1 MTVKVTHSSP
11 VTMPAVKLE
20 RICLLLIG
28 SSGSMLTL
36 VIALRD
42 MSRDS
47 DAVFDFRFDGISIF
61 ENTPMTCLEVNSKIK
76 TVLIY

>member
-36 VIALRD
+36 VIALRG
-42 MSRDS
+42 MSRARG
-47 DAVFDFRFDGISIF
+47 AVFDFRFEGISIF
-61 ENTPMTCLEVNSKIK
+61 DNTFMI
-76 TVLIY
+76 

>member
-1 MTVKVTHSSP
+1 MTEKVTHSSP
-11 VTMPAVKLE
+11 VTMPEVKSGK
-20 RICLLLIG
+20 ICLLLIG

-47 DAVFDFRFDGISIF
+47 DAVFYFRFDGISIF
-61 ENTPMTCLEVNSKIK
+61 ENTSMTCLEVNSKIK